1 MSDSNR
7 NIVVAVRDSSYGRR
21 ALHRAL
27 SLARPGKDSIH
38 LVHAR
43 RLVDLTRVAELL
55 VPRWI
60 NADVE
65 EPDDDA
71 WLEAL
76 AVEARNKGH
85 LAQGVR
91 LSGTPGTAVADYAGE
106 IGAHLIVVACPRET
120 LARKLFLGSTALRI
134 LRTASCPVLVARND
148 PAQVYASALVAIDGT
163 NMSRRV
169 LAAAGACFPEVRVD
183 LLHAYRVPGEH
194 KVRMA
199 GASEQSIAEVRS
211 ARRLDLAR
219 DLQTLA
225 AELPQA
231 VTHVEHGF
239 PESVILELCNRLKPD
254 VLVIG
259 KHSGSALD
267 EHVIGSV
274 TQFLLYTCDTDF
286 LLVP

>member
-1 MSDSNR
+1 MSDSSR
-7 NIVVAVRDSSYGRR
+7 SIVVAVRDSSSGRS

-43 RLVDLTRVAELL
+43 RLAELTRVAELL

-65 EPDDDA
+65 EPDGDA
-71 WLEAL
+71 WLEVL
-76 AVEARNKGH
+76 AVEARNQGH
-85 LAQGVR
+85 LAQEVR
-91 LSGTPGTAVADYAGE
+91 LSGTPGTAVADYARE
-106 IGAHLIVVACPRET
+106 AGAHLIVVACPRET

-163 NMSRRV
+163 SISRRV
-169 LAAAGACFPEVRVD
+169 MAAAGACFPEARFD
-183 LLHAYRVPGEH
+183 LAHAYRVPGEH

-199 GASEQSIAEVRS
+199 GASEHSIAEARS
-211 ARRLDLAR
+211 AWRLELQR
-219 DLQTLA
+219 DLQALV
-225 AELPQA
+225 AERPQA
-231 VTHVEHGF
+231 IMHVEHGF
-239 PESVILELCNRLKPD
+239 PETVILELCNRLKPD

>member
-1 MSDSNR
+1 MSDSSR
-7 NIVVAVRDSSYGRR
+7 NIVVAVRDSANGRR
-21 ALHRAL
+21 ALQRAL

-43 RLVDLTRVAELL
+43 RLADLTRVAELL

-65 EPDDDA
+65 DPDDAA

-76 AVEARNKGH
+76 AVEARNQGH
-85 LAQGVR
+85 LAQGVE
-91 LSGTPGTAVADYAGE
+91 LSGTPGTAVANYARE
-106 IGAHLIVVACPRET
+106 IDAHLVVVASPRET

-148 PAQVYASALVAIDGT
+148 PAQIYASALVAIDGT
-163 NMSRRV
+163 AISRRV
-169 LAAAGACFPEVRVD
+169 LGATGACFPEARVD
-183 LLHAYRVPGEH
+183 LAHAYRVPGEH

-199 GASEQSIAEVRS
+199 GASEQSIADVRS
-211 ARRLDLAR
+211 ARRRELEHE
-219 DLQTLA
+219 LQALVD
-225 AELPQA
+225 ELPGA
-231 VTHVEHGF
+231 IMHVDHGF
-239 PESVILELCNRLKPD
+239 PESVILELCNRLKPN

-259 KHSGSALD
+259 RHSGSALD

-274 TQFLLYTCDTDF
+274 TQFLLYNCDTDF